1 MLQVLNSTIFGLWKF
16 RCVYPGLYVTQEQ
29 FATLAAA
36 NRDLRMERTAQEEL
50 IVNPPTGWETGERNR
65 SLTGQLY
72 RWYEENEDLGKV
84 FDSSTGFILPNGAT
98 RSPDASWVSQER
110 WEALTPEQKGT
121 FANICPDFVVELRS
135 SSDSLKS
142 LQAKMREY
150 IDNGA
155 RLGWLIDP
163 QQRRVEIYRPGKDVE
178 VLENPAE
185 LSGETVLPGFV
196 LNLRRVWDWKWV
208 QYGRAKKEKK
218 WDEAMPVPS
227 AGIASYRRASELNPN
242 DSLLPK
248 YLGDLLAQQG
258 RVSEASIF
266 YRRFL
271 QLQQKIL

>member
-1 MLQVLNSTIFGLWKF
+1 MVQTPTSPETETLLIELPKTIGLS
-16 RCVYPGLYVTQEQ
+16 VTQEQ

-36 NRDLRMERTAQEEL
+36 NPDLRLERTAQGEL

-65 SLTGQLY
+65 SLTGQLD
-72 RWYEENEDLGKV
+72 RWYEENEDLGKA

-135 SSDSLKS
+135 SSDRLGS

-155 RLGWLIDP
+155 LLGWLIDP
-163 QQRRVEIYRPGKDVE
+163 QQLRVEIYRPGLAVE

-185 LSGETVLPGFV
+185 LSGEAVLPGFV
-196 LNLRRVWDWKWV
+196 LNLRRVWD
-208 QYGRAKKEKK
+208 
-218 WDEAMPVPS
+218 
-227 AGIASYRRASELNPN
+227 
-242 DSLLPK
+242 
-248 YLGDLLAQQG
+248 
-258 RVSEASIF
+258 
-266 YRRFL
+266 
-271 QLQQKIL
+271 

>member
-1 MLQVLNSTIFGLWKF
+1 MVQTPPSPETETLLIELPSTI
-16 RCVYPGLYVTQEQ
+16 GLYVTQEQ
-29 FATLAAA
+29 FAALAAA
-36 NRDLRMERTAQEEL
+36 NRDLRLERTAQGEL
-50 IVNPPTGWETGERNR
+50 IVNPPTGWETGERNT

-72 RWYEENEDLGKV
+72 RWYEENENLGKA

-163 QQRRVEIYRPGKDVE
+163 QQRRVEIYRPGLAVS

-185 LSGETVLPGFV
+185 LSGEAVLPGFV
-196 LNLRRVWDWKWV
+196 LNLRRVWD
-208 QYGRAKKEKK
+208 
-218 WDEAMPVPS
+218 
-227 AGIASYRRASELNPN
+227 
-242 DSLLPK
+242 
-248 YLGDLLAQQG
+248 
-258 RVSEASIF
+258 
-266 YRRFL
+266 
-271 QLQQKIL
+271 